1 VALLLCLPRS
11 NDNHL
16 RHPLA
21 RLPVNSPPPHLT
33 CNAATYSTQSPSTGS
48 YRVSSLRATKRSCAP
63 LSSSSKDDR
72 EANNTGTERAR
83 ERERERAR
91 EVQSVCIRPGIIRL
105 LYLYG
110 FFIERKPPSA
120 TKPRANLQR
129 PLLTGLIRRQVSQKL
144 GLRFYTLKRQMM
156 YIYGPDVLTRTPVR
170 RRKVRSEERKGGGK
184 HVSTSRSLV
193 VSCSAH
199 IGVYL
204 PRLHRKKCKELPR
217 YSFLCRELSVVSYVF
232 SSHFFSSFS
241 YEITT
246 KGCRPS
252 WFLNE
257 EK

>member
-1 VALLLCLPRS
+1 MALLLCLPRS

-21 RLPVNSPPPHLT
+21 RLPLNSPPPPKT
-33 CNAATYSTQSPSTGS
+33 CNAATYSTQSPSTGR
-48 YRVSSLRATKRSCAP
+48 YRVSSLRATKRSCTP

-72 EANNTGTERAR
+72 EAKNTGRERAR
-83 ERERERAR
+83 ERETERAR

-110 FFIERKPPSA
+110 FFKGRKPPSA

-156 YIYGPDVLTRTPVR
+156 YMYDPDVLTRTPVR
-170 RRKVRSEERKGGGK
+170 RRKVRSEKRKGGGK
-184 HVSTSRSLV
+184 HVSTSGSLV

-199 IGVYL
+199 SGVYL

-217 YSFLCRELSVVSYVF
+217 SSFLGSELSFVSYVF
-232 SSHFFSSFS
+232 SSHFF
-241 YEITT
+241 
-246 KGCRPS
+246 
-252 WFLNE
+252 FLFHMRFTGQGM
-257 EK
+257 